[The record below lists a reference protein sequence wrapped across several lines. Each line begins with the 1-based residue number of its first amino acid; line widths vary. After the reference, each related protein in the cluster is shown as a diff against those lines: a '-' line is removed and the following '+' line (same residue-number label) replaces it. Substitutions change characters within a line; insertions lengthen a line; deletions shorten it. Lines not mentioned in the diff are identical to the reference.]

1 MGKKSKYF
9 WLTGILTVIVI
20 LVIGWKGTSRN
31 QSSDIS
37 AKLIAPTA
45 QVLIEGYD
53 RAEGPKPILFP
64 DDQGPHP
71 DYQTEWWY
79 YTGNLDTPDG
89 HHFGYQLTFF
99 RRALLPPDQIT
110 PRSSDWGTT
119 QVYLAHFALTNVADQ
134 SHTVFERLERGAAGL
149 AGAQVNPFQVWLD
162 DWNVQQIDPG
172 VYKLSAT
179 AGDIQL
185 KLKLVDEKGPVL
197 HGDQGY
203 SQKGPDPGNASYYVS
218 LTRLATDGS
227 IMIGE
232 RTFPVSGYGWMDH
245 EWSTSA
251 LTSNQVGWD
260 WFSIQLDNDSELMV
274 FQIRQADGSIDPYS
288 SGTWI
293 APDGS
298 TKHLNKDDFSIEVG
312 NTWTSPHTRAKYPS
326 SWKIAVPSEDL
337 NLEILPYVADQ
348 ELNVTYNYWEGAVK
362 ITGTQAGRS
371 VKGNGYVELTGY
383 AGSMGG
389 EF

>member
-1 MGKKSKYF
+1 
-9 WLTGILTVIVI
+9 
-20 LVIGWKGTSRN
+20 
-31 QSSDIS
+31 
-37 AKLIAPTA
+37 
-45 QVLIEGYD
+45 
-53 RAEGPKPILFP
+53 
-64 DDQGPHP
+64 
-71 DYQTEWWY
+71 
-79 YTGNLDTPDG
+79 
-89 HHFGYQLTFF
+89 
-99 RRALLPPDQIT
+99 
-110 PRSSDWGTT
+110 
-119 QVYLAHFALTNVADQ
+119 
-134 SHTVFERLERGAAGL
+134 
-149 AGAQVNPFQVWLD
+149 
-162 DWNVQQIDPG
+162 
-172 VYKLSAT
+172 
-179 AGDIQL
+179 
-185 KLKLVDEKGPVL
+185 
-197 HGDQGY
+197 
-203 SQKGPDPGNASYYVS
+203 
-218 LTRLATDGS
+218 
-227 IMIGE
+227 
-232 RTFPVSGYGWMDH
+232 
-245 EWSTSA
+245 
-251 LTSNQVGWD
+251 
-260 WFSIQLDNDSELMV
+260 MV